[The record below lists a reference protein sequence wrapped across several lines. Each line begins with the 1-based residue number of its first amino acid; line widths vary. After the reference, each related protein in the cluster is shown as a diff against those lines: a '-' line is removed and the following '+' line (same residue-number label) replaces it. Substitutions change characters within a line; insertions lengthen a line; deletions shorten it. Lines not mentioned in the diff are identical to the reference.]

1 MSQTPQPPQDHVP
14 VIAQEAE
21 SARAAQ
27 GFSRAEFAARLGYD
41 NTSRGCRKY
50 QAFLGGDIEQ
60 EFILENL
67 HRACGVDRSTVL
79 LWLERSRHELQI
91 ARIEAEARAFRPH
104 GVIKTE
110 RARPSPVFV
119 AALTGSDRLRRVSLD
134 FNADAPSFTA
144 QMRAAIVKRVGENGE
159 IPAFGRPVGFA
170 INLTPYLAQHFD
182 LEGNFIEETAQAVPP
197 GTASVRIGRKGA
209 EIAALLPA

>member
-1 MSQTPQPPQDHVP
+1 MTQTPDTRLNDHP
-14 VIAQEAE
+14 VIAREAE
-21 SARAAQ
+21 AARAAQ
-27 GFSRAEFAARLGYD
+27 GFSRAQFVARLGYE
-41 NTSRGCRKY
+41 NIGRGCRKY
-50 QAFLGGDIEQ
+50 QAFLNGNFEQ
-60 EFILENL
+60 AFILENL
-67 HRACGVDRSTVL
+67 HRACGVDPTTVL
-79 LWLERSRHELQI
+79 LWLERSRHERQI

-119 AALTGSDRLRRVSLD
+119 AAFTGADRLRRVSLD
-134 FNADAPSFTA
+134 FSADAPSFVA

-170 INLTPYLAQHFD
+170 INLTPWLAQHYD

-197 GTASVRIGRKGA
+197 GRASVRIGRKGA
-209 EIAALLPA
+209 EIAALLPV